1 MEEIE
6 KKMELMTITLQTI
19 IKKCSKEGEG
29 KLDNEDA
36 HKTIQEGNNKKGEEM
51 EKESAHVNPQ
61 LDDIDKLHE
70 ESSIFNNY
78 FKNHM

>member
-36 HKTIQEGNNKKGEEM
+36 HKTI
-51 EKESAHVNPQ
+51 
-61 LDDIDKLHE
+61 
-70 ESSIFNNY
+70 
-78 FKNHM
+78 

>member
-1 MEEIE
+1 
-6 KKMELMTITLQTI
+6 
-19 IKKCSKEGEG
+19 
-29 KLDNEDA
+29 
-36 HKTIQEGNNKKGEEM
+36 M